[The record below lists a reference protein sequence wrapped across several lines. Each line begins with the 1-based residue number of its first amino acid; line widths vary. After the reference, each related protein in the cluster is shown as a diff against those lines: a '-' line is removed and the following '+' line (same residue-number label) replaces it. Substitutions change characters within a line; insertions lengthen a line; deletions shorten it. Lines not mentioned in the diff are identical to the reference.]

1 MGAHRFSI
9 TGILAVFPM
18 RAMDV
23 MTTNVI
29 TVDANTSV
37 QEVARLLS
45 ERGISGVP
53 VVDPADRLVGIVSEG
68 DLLHR
73 VETGTE
79 RVSSR
84 RRSLWL
90 DTIASDRELARDY
103 VKSHGR
109 AAKDVMTR
117 EVVSVTEKTDLAE
130 IAMLLETKRIKR
142 VPVLRDGKL
151 VGIVSRANL
160 VRALA
165 VTKSDQ
171 AVDVLKDD
179 RAIRAK
185 LLAELMGQEWFKTQD
200 WFKIWAADV
209 IVRDRVVHFWL
220 AANQSKRRDRPCV
233 SPPRTLLACGGS
245 RSTSYHRLRR
255 SQSHRPGLVSFRA
268 SPGKRLPR

>member
-1 MGAHRFSI
+1 
-9 TGILAVFPM
+9 M

-23 MTTNVI
+23 MTTGVI
-29 TVDANTSV
+29 TVHPDTSV
-37 QEVARLLS
+37 QAVAKLLS

-53 VVDPADRLVGIVSEG
+53 VVDVADRLVGIVSEG

-79 RVSSR
+79 RPTRR
-84 RRSLWL
+84 RRSWWL
-90 DTIASDRELARDY
+90 DTIASDQELARDY

-109 AAKDVMTR
+109 TAKDVMTR
-117 EVVSVTEKTDLAE
+117 EVISVTETTDLTE

-142 VPVLRDGKL
+142 VPVLREGQI

-165 VTKSDQ
+165 VTKSD
-171 AVDVLKDD
+171 AVDDADDD
-179 RAIRAK
+179 RTIRAK

-220 AANQSKRRDRPCV
+220 AANQTEEERRALRV
-233 SPPRTLLACGGS
+233 AAENIAGVQRVEEHIIPPL
-245 RSTSYHRLRR
+245 
-255 SQSHRPGLVSFRA
+255 
-268 SPGKRLPR
+268 

>member
-1 MGAHRFSI
+1 
-9 TGILAVFPM
+9 M

-23 MTTNVI
+23 MTTGVI
-29 TVDANTSV
+29 TVDPDTSV
-37 QEVARLLS
+37 QAVAKLLF

-53 VVDPADRLVGIVSEG
+53 VVDAADRLVGIVSEG

-79 RVSSR
+79 RVAGR
-84 RRSLWL
+84 RRSWWL
-90 DTIASDRELARDY
+90 DTIASDQELARDY

-109 AAKDVMTR
+109 TAKDVMTR
-117 EVVSVTEKTDLAE
+117 EVIAVTEATDLAE
-130 IAMLLETKRIKR
+130 VAMLLETKRIKR
-142 VPVLRDGKL
+142 VPVLHEGKL

-165 VTKSDQ
+165 VTKSDS
-171 AVDVLKDD
+171 AVDAATDD
-179 RAIRAK
+179 RAIRSK

-220 AANQSKRRDRPCV
+220 AANQTEEERR
-233 SPPRTLLACGGS
+233 A
-245 RSTSYHRLRR
+245 LRIAAENTAGVR
-255 SQSHRPGLVSFRA
+255 RIEEHSIPSI
-268 SPGKRLPR
+268 